1 MPAPILINEDCL
13 GALARLGPDTIDSCV
28 TDPPA
33 GIGFMGKDWDCFRR
47 ANNLADV
54 GRPTTHGRL
63 SRSAPAARGES
74 ETARRKERD
83 NFVSFMS
90 AVAEQVLRVLKPGA
104 HGLFWSLPRTSH
116 WTAWALEEAGFEVR
130 DSISH
135 LFGQGFPKSLDIAKA
150 IQKAEGVKPIGEKK
164 ASLGMANN
172 PQWNALHK
180 QLVMPTPEGVAA
192 DWNGWGT
199 ALKPARED
207 WILVRKPISEKT
219 VAANVLKWGTGA
231 INVNAGR
238 IGKSGRWP
246 SHVVFDESAAS
257 MLDAQA
263 GPSSVTGKRSEKSR
277 NASVENTT
285 FLTSN
290 HQSQEY
296 TDSGPVSRFFYV
308 AKSSRAEKEQGCE
321 SLPKKGAA
329 ELTGRKEGSAG
340 LVMEHEDGSEKAN
353 PYAGTSGVEPRA
365 NYHPTVKPVALMS
378 YLVKMVTP
386 PGGVILDPFMGS
398 GTTGVAAS
406 RDGFVFVG
414 IERDA
419 GYYSIAEARINATG
433 IV

>member
-13 GALARLGPDTIDSCV
+13 GALARLDPDTVDSCV

-54 GRPTTHGRL
+54 GRPTAHGRL
-63 SRSAPAARGES
+63 SRSAPGAKGES
-74 ETARRKERD
+74 EGARRKERD
-83 NFVSFMS
+83 NFVGFMS
-90 AVAEQVLRVLKPGA
+90 AVAGQVLRVLKPGA

-116 WTAWALEEAGFEVR
+116 WTAWALEEVGFEVR

-192 DWNGWGT
+192 EWNGWGT

-219 VAANVLKWGTGA
+219 VASNVLKWGTGA
-231 INVNAGR
+231 LNLGASRVADGAE
-238 IGKSGRWP
+238 SRWP
-246 SHVVFDESAAS
+246 THVLLNDEAAVL
-257 MLDAQA
+257 LDQQA
-263 GPSSVTGKRSEKSR
+263 EGT
-277 NASVENTT
+277 
-285 FLTSN
+285 
-290 HQSQEY
+290 
-296 TDSGPVSRFFYV
+296 VSRFFYV
-308 AKSSRAEKEQGCE
+308 AKPSRAEKEQGCD

-353 PYAGTSGVEPRA
+353 PYAGTSGAEPRA

-378 YLVKMVTP
+378 YLVRMVTP

-419 GYYSIAEARINATG
+419 GYYAIAEARINATG
-433 IV
+433 LV